1 MLANFKKVSV
11 AAAVAAALGASGAA
25 NAVTLGTPGDALLI
39 PHVITN
45 GLGSSL
51 NTMISLV
58 SASPERVNVN
68 DFNTLNKGP
77 KDCDG
82 QLHWFFFD
90 ANSVEIVD
98 GFLPVTCEDWVGID
112 FAAAIQKAPSA
123 LGVDG
128 YLVIADDA
136 ANETKGSTK
145 ILYGS
150 AWQIRGNWATQAYIP
165 VLPML
170 DIADGARGDEVFHQ
184 GQDAL
189 KNVNP
194 VIAGMKLAYNKDTT
208 ASFSLRYFLGSDP
221 TGDTRFVLWFP
232 DNSSARSNNTIWV
245 YDAEESYGSARASY
259 PKELNILTVGPEG
272 DIKDWLDETGF
283 VLFEVSDSTS
293 TTNVSRGGIAFS
305 LIGVDGGNAVQIQT
319 ELAHERGV
327 K

>member
-25 NAVTLGTPGDALLI
+25 SAVTLGTPGDALLI

-45 GLGSSL
+45 GLGSDR
-51 NTMISLV
+51 NTMISVV

-77 KDCDG
+77 KNCDG

-90 ANSVEIVD
+90 ASSVEIVD

-112 FAAAIQKAPSA
+112 FAAAIEKAPSA

-128 YLVIADDA
+128 YLVIADAA
-136 ANETKGSTK
+136 ANETTASTK
-145 ILYGS
+145 ILYGA

-170 DIADGARGDEVFHQ
+170 DLADNDPRDEVDRE

-189 KNVNP
+189 KSVNP
-194 VIAGMKLAYNKDTT
+194 VRAGMKLAYNKDTT
-208 ASFSLRYFLGSDP
+208 ASFSLRYYLGTDP
-221 TGDTRFVLWFP
+221 QGATGFVLWFP
-232 DNSSARSNNTIWV
+232 DNSSARNNNTIWV
-245 YDAEESYGSARASY
+245 YDADENYGSARASY
-259 PKELNILTVGPEG
+259 PKELNLLTVGPDA

-283 VLFEVSDSTS
+283 VLFEVSDGPATPA
-293 TTNVSRGGIAFS
+293 SRGGIAFS
-305 LIGVDGGNAVQIQT
+305 LIGVAGANAVQIQT

>member
-1 MLANFKKVSV
+1 
-11 AAAVAAALGASGAA
+11 
-25 NAVTLGTPGDALLI
+25 
-39 PHVITN
+39 
-45 GLGSSL
+45 
-51 NTMISLV
+51 MICVV
-58 SASPERVNVN
+58 SATPERLNFN
-68 DFNTLNKGP
+68 DFNTLNKGH
-77 KDCDG
+77 KNCDG
-82 QLHWFFFD
+82 HLHWFFFD
-90 ANSVEIVD
+90 ASSVEIVD

-112 FAAAIQKAPSA
+112 FAAAIEKAPSA
-123 LGVDG
+123 LGVAG
-128 YLVIADDA
+128 YLVIADA
-136 ANETKGSTK
+136 VANETTASTK

-150 AWQIRGNWATQAYIP
+150 AWLIQGNWATQAYIP

-170 DIADGARGDEVFHQ
+170 DIADGAPGDEVFHQ
-184 GQDAL
+184 GRDAL

-194 VIAGMKLAYNKDTT
+194 VRAGMQLAYNKDTT
-208 ASFSLRYFLGSDP
+208 AGFSLRYFLGSDP
-221 TGDTRFVLWFP
+221 TGDTAFVLWFP

-245 YDAEESYGSARASY
+245 YDAEEGYGSARASY

-272 DIKDWLDETGF
+272 DIQDWLDETGF

>member
-45 GLGSSL
+45 GLGSDR
-51 NTMISLV
+51 NTMISVV

-68 DFNTLNKGP
+68 DFDTLNKGP
-77 KDCDG
+77 KECDG

-98 GFLPVTCEDWVGID
+98 GFLPVTCEDWVRID
-112 FAAAIQKAPSA
+112 FAAAIVKAPSA
-123 LGVDG
+123 LGVNG
-128 YLVIADDA
+128 YLVIADAA
-136 ANETKGSTK
+136 ANETTASTK

-184 GQDAL
+184 GSGCLEECESRQGGYEISVQQGHYGFVQLAL
-189 KNVNP
+189 LP
-194 VIAGMKLAYNKDTT
+194 GH
-208 ASFSLRYFLGSDP
+208 RP
-221 TGDTRFVLWFP
+221 TGR
-232 DNSSARSNNTIWV
+232 
-245 YDAEESYGSARASY
+245 Y
-259 PKELNILTVGPEG
+259 
-272 DIKDWLDETGF
+272 
-283 VLFEVSDSTS
+283 
-293 TTNVSRGGIAFS
+293 
-305 LIGVDGGNAVQIQT
+305 
-319 ELAHERGV
+319 
-327 K
+327 

>member
-25 NAVTLGTPGDALLI
+25 NAVTLGTPGDALLV

-45 GLGSSL
+45 GLGSDR
-51 NTMISLV
+51 NTMISVV

-90 ANSVEIVD
+90 ADSVEIVD

-112 FAAAIQKAPSA
+112 FAAAITNAPSA
-123 LGVDG
+123 LGVAG
-128 YLVIADDA
+128 YLVIADAD
-136 ANETKGSTK
+136 ANETTASTK
-145 ILYGS
+145 ILYGAS
-150 AWQIRGNWATQAYIP
+150 WLIQVNWATQAYIP

-170 DIADGARGDEVFHQ
+170 DIADGAPGDEVFHQ
-184 GQDAL
+184 GRDAL

-194 VIAGMKLAYNKDTT
+194 VKAGMQLAYNKDTT
-208 ASFSLRYFLGSDP
+208 AGFSLRYYLGTDP
-221 TGDTRFVLWFP
+221 QGSTAFVLWFP
-232 DNSSARSNNTIWV
+232 DNSDARKNNTIWV
-245 YDAEESYGSARASY
+245 YDGDENYGSARVSY

-272 DIKDWLDETGF
+272 DIKDWLDEEGF
-283 VLFEVSDSTS
+283 VLFEVSDSAS

-305 LIGVDGGNAVQIQT
+305 LIGVAGANAVQIQT

>member
-25 NAVTLGTPGDALLI
+25 NAVTVGTPGDALLV
-39 PHVITN
+39 PYVVTN
-45 GLGSSL
+45 GLGSDR
-51 NTMISLV
+51 NTMISVV
-58 SASPERVNVN
+58 SASPERVNAK
-68 DFNTLNKGP
+68 DFDTLNNGP

-82 QLHWFFFD
+82 QLHWYFFD

-150 AWQIRGNWATQAYIP
+150 AWLIQGNWATQAYIP

-184 GQDAL
+184 GEDAL

-221 TGDTRFVLWFP
+221 QGDTAFVLWFP

-245 YDAEESYGSARASY
+245 YDAEEGYGSARASY

-272 DIKDWLDETGF
+272 DIKDWLDDTGF

-305 LIGVDGGNAVQIQT
+305 LIGVNGGNSDQIQT

>member
-25 NAVTLGTPGDALLI
+25 SAVTLGTPGDALLI
-39 PHVITN
+39 PYVTTN
-45 GLGSSL
+45 GLGSDR
-51 NTMISLV
+51 NTMISVV

-68 DFNTLNKGP
+68 DFDTLNKGP

-90 ANSVEIVD
+90 ANSIEIVD

-112 FAAAIQKAPSA
+112 FAAAIEKAPSA
-123 LGVDG
+123 LGGNG
-128 YLVIADDA
+128 YLVIADAA
-136 ANETKGSTK
+136 ANETEASTK

-170 DIADGARGDEVFHQ
+170 DIADGARGDEVDHA
-184 GQDAL
+184 GRDAL
-189 KNVNP
+189 NNVNP
-194 VIAGMKLAYNKDTT
+194 VKAGMKLAYNRDTT
-208 ASFSLRYFLGSDP
+208 ASFSLRYFLGGNIQGG
-221 TGDTRFVLWFP
+221 TEFVLWFP
-232 DNSSARSNNTIWV
+232 DNSSTRNNNTIWV
-245 YDAEESYGSARASY
+245 YDEDENYGSARVSY
-259 PKELNILTVGPEG
+259 PKELNILTVGPDL
-272 DIKDWLDETGF
+272 DIQDWLDDTGF

-305 LIGVDGGNAVQIQT
+305 LVGVAGENAVQIQT